1 MTAIQQ
7 ECIRRIAEAK
17 ALPEDAVTTESSLDD
32 LGVDSLDR
40 VTLSFDLEEEYGV
53 VIPEAKLHQ
62 IRTVQDVI
70 DAVQE
75 SLAAKQQ
82 TATPGG
88 TLAS

>member
-1 MTAIQQ
+1 MTAVTQ

-17 ALPEDAVTTESSLDD
+17 ALPQDSVTAESTLES

-62 IRTVQDVI
+62 VRTVQDVI
-70 DAVQE
+70 DAVE
-75 SLAAKQQ
+75 EALEAKQV
-82 TATPGG
+82 AAVPGG
-88 TLAS
+88 TVPS